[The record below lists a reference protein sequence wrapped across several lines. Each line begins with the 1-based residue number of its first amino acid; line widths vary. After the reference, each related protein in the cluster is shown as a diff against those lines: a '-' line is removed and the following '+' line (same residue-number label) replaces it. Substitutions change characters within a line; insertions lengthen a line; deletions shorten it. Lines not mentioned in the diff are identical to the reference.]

1 MRKKAAPRPKPKL
14 AAKKKEIRC
23 GVIGYGAA
31 FSMGRNHAKWMAST
45 PGLTP
50 VAVCDVDA
58 SRLTDANKDFPGV
71 QTYTSVATMLRK
83 SDVELVAV
91 VTPHNTHAP
100 LAVQCLS
107 AGRHVIVEKPM
118 CITVAEADRMID
130 AARKNKVMLSVFHNR
145 RWDGDFKTLRDII
158 GRGIIG
164 DVFHIEAF
172 GGGYG
177 HPGKWWRASKRISG
191 GAFYDWGAH
200 FVDWVLNLVPSP
212 MASIM
217 GYFVQNL
224 VWKDVTNE
232 DQVEGIVRF
241 ANGAVANLQLSSV
254 AACGKQRW
262 RILGT
267 KGGICDGRRADHF
280 LVSTEVQ
287 GLRAEMEVRYQNTN
301 WEGYYQNIAD
311 HLLRGA
317 ELAVKPEEGR
327 RVIQVIEG
335 AEKAS
340 KAGKPITPKYK

>member
-1 MRKKAAPRPKPKL
+1 MRKKAAPRPRPT
-14 AAKKKEIRC
+14 AAKKTEIRC

-31 FSMGRNHAKWMAST
+31 FSMGRNHVKWMAST
-45 PGLTP
+45 PGLKP

-58 SRLTDANKDFPGV
+58 SRLADASKDLPGA
-71 QTYTSVATMLRK
+71 QTFTSVATMLRK
-83 SDVELVAV
+83 SEVELVAI

-100 LAVQCLS
+100 LAVQCLD

-130 AARKNKVMLSVFHNR
+130 AARRNQRMLSVFHNR

-164 DVFHIEAF
+164 DVFHIETF

-177 HPGKWWRASKRISG
+177 HPGKWWRADKRISG

-200 FVDWVLNLVPSP
+200 FVDWVLNLVPAP

-241 ANGAVANLQLSSV
+241 ANGAIANLQLSSI

-267 KGGICDGRRADHF
+267 KGGICDGRRPDHF
-280 LVSTEVQ
+280 LVSTDVQ
-287 GLRAEMEVRYQNTN
+287 GLRAEMEVRYQNSN

-340 KAGKPITPKYK
+340 KAGRPIVPKYK

>member
-1 MRKKAAPRPKPKL
+1 MRKKSGARAAGSKRKQKI
-14 AAKKKEIRC
+14 IRC

-45 PGLTP
+45 PGLKP
-50 VAVCDVDA
+50 VAVCDIDA
-58 SRLTDANKDFPGV
+58 SRLKDADKDFPGV
-71 QTYTSVATMLRK
+71 ETYTSVATMLRK
-83 SDVELVAV
+83 SDLDLVAI

-100 LAVQCLS
+100 LAVQCLN
-107 AGRHVIVEKPM
+107 AGTHVVVEKPM
-118 CITVAEADRMID
+118 CITVAEADRMIQ
-130 AARKNKVMLSVFHNR
+130 AAKANKVMLSVFHNR

-164 DVFHIEAF
+164 DVFHIEAY

-177 HPGKWWRASKRISG
+177 PPGKWWRAVKRISG

-212 MASIM
+212 MASVM
-217 GYFVQNL
+217 GYFFQNL
-224 VWKDVTNE
+224 VWKDATNE

-241 ANGAVANLQLSSV
+241 ANGAVANLQLSSI

-267 KGGICDGRRADHF
+267 KGGICDGRRDGHF

-287 GLRAEMEVRYQNTN
+287 GLRAEMEVKYQPTN
-301 WEGYYQNIAD
+301 WEAYYQNIAD
-311 HLLRGA
+311 HLLHGA
-317 ELAVKPEEGR
+317 ELAVKAEEGR
-327 RVIQVIEG
+327 RVIAVIET

-340 KAGKPITPKYK
+340 KAGKPLKPKYA